1 MRANRKKVELAMA
14 RACMNTKDIAEESG
28 MPEQTVKN
36 VLYGRSVKPR
46 TLGKFA
52 KAIGVDPA
60 EIIKEEQND
69 N

>member
-1 MRANRKKVELAMA
+1 MRANRKMMELAIA
-14 RACMNTKDIAEESG
+14 RACMNTKDIAKESG

-36 VLYGRSVKPR
+36 VLYGRNVKPR

-60 EIIKEEQND
+60 EIIEKE
-69 N
+69 